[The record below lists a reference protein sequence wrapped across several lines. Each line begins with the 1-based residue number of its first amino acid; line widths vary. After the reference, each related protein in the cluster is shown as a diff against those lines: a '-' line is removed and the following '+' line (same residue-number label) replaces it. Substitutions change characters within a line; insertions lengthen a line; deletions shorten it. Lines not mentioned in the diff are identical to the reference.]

1 MGYPGFLYFLVTLCR
16 ASVVHYCLLENEC
29 TRYLHFVPITH
40 ITFCCFLVILFLLK
54 HGLWT
59 PNETFIHW
67 NPELLGLGRQI
78 GHIDSGTFSA
88 FSAKLSAFILV
99 QRLSFPLFKHYFY
112 KKLSLYIQLPNI
124 YIWVG
129 FDFGPQRL
137 WDSAFVYP

>member
-1 MGYPGFLYFLVTLCR
+1 MKKTFINDSWGVEVTGYLVFLYFLVTLCR

-88 FSAKLSAFILV
+88 FSAKLSAPILWQWV
-99 QRLSFPLFKHYFY
+99 PRPCCSLLTHYLY
-112 KKLSLYIQLPNI
+112 KEN
-124 YIWVG
+124 
-129 FDFGPQRL
+129 
-137 WDSAFVYP
+137 